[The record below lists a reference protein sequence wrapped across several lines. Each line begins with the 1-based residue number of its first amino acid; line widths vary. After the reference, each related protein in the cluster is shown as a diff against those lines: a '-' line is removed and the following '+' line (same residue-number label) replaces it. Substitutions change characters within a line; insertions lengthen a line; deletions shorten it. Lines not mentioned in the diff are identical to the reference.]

1 MIRPEYALLRGCR
14 REWIYLRIR
23 HSLFPRIEYPLR
35 NRPTH
40 FRWKRDYRGDSSPL
54 SLVTFEFC
62 VATRRF
68 VGRVR
73 RESREDVLAA
83 FAVNVTEIA
92 RKARR
97 EIVIFFCRDNSGQ
110 RDLFASRGV
119 PWRTLADRKNRMP
132 ARKAGLAVS
141 KTEVKRKVR

>member
-1 MIRPEYALLRGCR
+1 VNGFIYEFVIRSSRGLNILY
-14 REWIYLRIR
+14 ETVPHI
-23 HSLFPRIEYPLR
+23 FDGNVTIE
-35 NRPTH
+35 
-40 FRWKRDYRGDSSPL
+40 GSSPP

-68 VGRVR
+68 VGCVR
-73 RESREDVLAA
+73 RESREHVLAA
-83 FAVNVTEIA
+83 FAVNVTEVA